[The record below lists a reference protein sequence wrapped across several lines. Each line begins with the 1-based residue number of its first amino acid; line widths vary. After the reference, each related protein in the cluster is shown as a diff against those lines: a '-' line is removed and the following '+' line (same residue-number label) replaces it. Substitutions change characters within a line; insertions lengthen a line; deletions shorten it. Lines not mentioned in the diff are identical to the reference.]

1 MLQADQKLLIAL
13 QLRTERWEVA
23 YKILLSIWRLLIPL
37 YFFVLR
43 DSIDAK
49 DETHFFITEAS
60 YPGVDRMA
68 RDMNQELSKLGIIC
82 LSVYPGVVRTE
93 RMKEVLDSGT
103 WRDRTGLDLPPEF
116 IESPKLTG
124 QVIATL
130 FHKGSEDGFLDQ
142 MAGKV
147 CVTAEVAKRYDIK
160 DPISNYLSSAEK
172 TKWKWLESL
181 LISLSPDIL
190 LPMSLMAQ
198 GAPEQ
203 QTT

>member
-1 MLQADQKLLIAL
+1 MRKTKPISPSQKPLIVHISSFGGVSYSFN
-13 QLRTERWEVA
+13 VA
-23 YKILLSIWRLLIPL
+23 YGVGK
-37 YFFVLR
+37 
-43 DSIDAK
+43 A
-49 DETHFFITEAS
+49 
-60 YPGVDRMA
+60 GVDRMA

-103 WRDRTGLDLPPEF
+103 WRERTGLDLPQEF

-147 CVTAEVAKRYDIK
+147 LQNCVIFNKRK
-160 DPISNYLSSAEK
+160 
-172 TKWKWLESL
+172 
-181 LISLSPDIL
+181 
-190 LPMSLMAQ
+190 
-198 GAPEQ
+198 
-203 QTT
+203 

>member
-1 MLQADQKLLIAL
+1 MRKTKPISPSQKPLIVHISSFGGVSYSFN
-13 QLRTERWEVA
+13 VA
-23 YKILLSIWRLLIPL
+23 YGVGK
-37 YFFVLR
+37 
-43 DSIDAK
+43 A
-49 DETHFFITEAS
+49 
-60 YPGVDRMA
+60 GVDRMA

-147 CVTAEVAKRYDIK
+147 LQNCVIFNKRK
-160 DPISNYLSSAEK
+160 
-172 TKWKWLESL
+172 
-181 LISLSPDIL
+181 
-190 LPMSLMAQ
+190 
-198 GAPEQ
+198 
-203 QTT
+203 